1 MEVVNVCVSAGG
13 HMTVSSYLVE
23 QLDSPFAFG
32 DGCSTEVDWQMH
44 T

>member
-23 QLDSPFAFG
+23 QLDSPPLCFFG
-32 DGCSTEVDWQMH
+32 MVVSTEAD
-44 T
+44 